1 MSEAK
6 VEGGNATL
14 AAALAKAQGEI
25 KNPPKKKWNGHFKTH
40 FADMTD
46 GLETIRPTL
55 SKHGIAFTQTTEIEG
70 DNLVLVTSLMH
81 GYAKLTSRYPVCKVG
96 AQAAMAAAMTW
107 AKRQALFA
115 IVGVHGDD
123 DATDADGSVAE
134 DRARNEAEAYTT
146 ASLAKMAGFDS
157 VDFLQVWWKS
167 EGKNRELHFA
177 DGANADLYQKLKDG
191 AAKRGRELNPTQES
205 AA

>member
-1 MSEAK
+1 MIEAT
-6 VEGGNATL
+6 GLAT
-14 AAALAKAQGEI
+14 ALAKAQGEI
-25 KNPPKKKWNGHFKTH
+25 KNPPKKKWNGHYKTH
-40 FADMTD
+40 FADLTD

-55 SKHGIAFTQTTEIEG
+55 SKFGIAFTQTTHIEG
-70 DNLVLVTSLMH
+70 DNLVLKTMLFHECGESVESF
-81 GYAKLTSRYPVCKVG
+81 YPVCKVG

-134 DRARNEAEAYTT
+134 DRARKEAEAYTA
-146 ASLAKMAGFDS
+146 ASLAKMAEFDS
-157 VDFLQVWWKS
+157 VDFLQAWWKA

-177 DGANADLYQKLKDG
+177 DGANADLYQKLKDS
-191 AAKRGRELNPTQES
+191 AAKRGRELTPTQES